1 MCTIIRNNVVL
12 VVCSLG
18 LLNNMLCSYFKAL
31 AREKCSQYMS
41 HTTISKL
48 LGTAC
53 MYYHSMYLRY
63 QGFNR
68 VTPVLYLD
76 LLSLR

>member
-18 LLNNMLCSYFKAL
+18 LLNNALVIKAL

-53 MYYHSMYLRY
+53 TTYSMYLRY
-63 QGFNR
+63 PQGFTR